1 MEENKKALLAA
12 KIIENTLR
20 IGKIIEKLK
29 IKFQPAKDE
38 ASSIHS
44 LSTKEFINLIVDHD
58 PYVSFEGLDLL
69 KILQDEGY
77 KYEAVEEDGDICFK
91 WLVL

>member
-1 MEENKKALLAA
+1 MEENKEALLAA
-12 KIIENTLR
+12 KIIKNTLR